1 MLKPASLFIGLRYSR
16 AKRRNHFISFIAL
29 ASTLGIALGVTVL
42 ITVLSVMN
50 GFERE
55 LQQRILGMAPHVVVT
70 GLTGRLDDWP
80 SLKETIDAQEGVSSS
95 APYIT
100 TQGMVR
106 AGASNQFSLIQGIQ
120 PELHD
125 QVSIIGDHM
134 LAGELENLKAGE
146 YGIIL
151 GSGIARKLGVFV
163 GDKVTLISV
172 EGTTATPAGISPRL
186 KRFTLVGIFEVR
198 AEIDARLAVIHIKD
212 AEKLLRYP
220 ADEVS
225 GLRIK
230 ADNVLRAASLS
241 QQIYQ
246 TLDGPYFTS
255 DWTRSHGSL
264 FRAIKMEKTMMF
276 ILLTF
281 IIAVAAFNIVTTLV
295 MVVTDKQADIAI
307 LRTIGA
313 SPGQILSIFIVQGSL
328 NGFFG
333 TLLGLIGGIS
343 LSNSLPD
350 IVVWVEQTFNVS
362 LIPGDVYFVS
372 FLPTQLL
379 MSDVMNV
386 SIAAFGMSI
395 LATLYPA
402 WRASRVKPAEA
413 LRYE

>member
-16 AKRRNHFISFIAL
+16 AKRRNHFISFIAR

>member
-1 MLKPASLFIGLRYSR
+1 MIKPASLFIGLRYTR

-55 LQQRILGMAPHVVVT
+55 LQQRILGMAPHVIIT
-70 GLTGRLDDWP
+70 GLTGRVDDWQ
-80 SLKETIDAQEGVSSS
+80 SLKETVDQQEGVSGS

-106 AGASNQFSLIQGIQ
+106 AGAGNQFSLIQGIE
-120 PELHD
+120 PELHKE
-125 QVSIIGDHM
+125 VSIIGDHM
-134 LAGELENLKAGE
+134 LAGELTDLKEGE

-151 GSGIARKLGVFV
+151 GSGIARKLGVFL

-198 AEIDARLAVIHIKD
+198 AEVDARLAVIHIKD

-220 ADEVS
+220 NDQVT

-230 ADNVLRAASLS
+230 ADDVLRAASLS
-241 QQIYQ
+241 AQLYQ
-246 TLDGPYFTS
+246 TLDGPYFNS

-333 TLLGLIGGIS
+333 TALGLIGGIS

-350 IVVWVEQTFNVS
+350 IVVWVERTFGVS

-379 MSDVMNV
+379 MSDVINV
-386 SIAAFGMSI
+386 TVAAFGMSI

>member
-1 MLKPASLFIGLRYSR
+1 MIKPASLFIGLRYTR

-55 LQQRILGMAPHVVVT
+55 LQQRILGMAPHVIVT
-70 GLTGRLDDWP
+70 GLDGRLDDWP
-80 SLKETIDAQEGVSSS
+80 ALKGQVDKHPGVAAS

-100 TQGMVR
+100 TQGMIR
-106 AGASNQFSLIQGIQ
+106 ANGSNQFTLIQGVV
-120 PELHD
+120 PELQKD
-125 QVSIIGDHM
+125 VSIITEHM
-134 LAGELENLKAGE
+134 IAGSLDALKPGE
-146 YGIIL
+146 YGIVL
-151 GSGIARKLGVFV
+151 GSGIARRLGVFL
-163 GDKVTLISV
+163 GDKVTLLSV
-172 EGTTATPAGISPRL
+172 EGTTATPAGISPRM
-186 KRFTLVGIFEVR
+186 KRFTISGIFEVR
-198 AEIDARLAVIHIKD
+198 AEVDSQLAVLHMSDAR
-212 AEKLLRYP
+212 KLLRYRQ
-220 ADEVS
+220 DEVT
-225 GLRIK
+225 GLRLRS
-230 ADNVLRAASLS
+230 DNVLTAASLS
-241 QQIYQ
+241 HQINQ
-246 TLDGPYFTS
+246 SLEGPYFSS

-264 FRAIKMEKTMMF
+264 FKAIKMEKTMMF

-313 SPGQILSIFIVQGSL
+313 SPGQILAIFIFQGSF

-333 TLLGLIGGIS
+333 TILGLIGGIS
-343 LSNSLPD
+343 LTYSLPD
-350 IVVWVEQTFNVS
+350 FVIWVEQTFGFS

-379 MSDVMNV
+379 YSDVFNV
-386 SIAAFGMSI
+386 AVAAFGMSI

>member
-134 LAGELENLKAGE
+134 LAGELQNLKAGE

>member
-1 MLKPASLFIGLRYSR
+1 MIKPAALFIGLRYTR
-16 AKRRNHFISFIAL
+16 AKRRNHFVSFIAL

-55 LQQRILGMAPHVVVT
+55 LQERILGMAPHVIVT
-70 GLTGRLDDWP
+70 GLNGRMQNWQTVQAEVEQNP
-80 SLKETIDAQEGVSSS
+80 RVAAS

-106 AGASNQFSLIQGIQ
+106 ANGANQYTLIQGVL
-120 PELHD
+120 PEE
-125 QVSIIGDHM
+125 QASVSIIDEHIIAGSLNDLKEGDF
-134 LAGELENLKAGE
+134 
-146 YGIIL
+146 GIVL
-151 GSGIARKLGVFV
+151 GSGIARRLGAFI

-186 KRFTLVGIFEVR
+186 KRFTLVGVFEVR
-198 AEIDARLAVIHIKD
+198 AEVDSSLAVIHMND
-212 AEKLLRYP
+212 AAKLLRYP
-220 ADEVS
+220 TGEVT

-230 ADNVLRAASLS
+230 SDNVLQAASLS
-241 QQIYQ
+241 NELSRSLEGAY
-246 TLDGPYFTS
+246 YS
-255 DWTRSHGSL
+255 RDWTTSHGSL

-313 SPGQILSIFIVQGSL
+313 SPLMIMSIFIVQGSV
-328 NGFFG
+328 NGIFG
-333 TLLGLIGGIS
+333 TLLGLAGGIS
-343 LSNSLPD
+343 LTLSLPE
-350 IVVWVEQTFNVS
+350 VVLWVEQNFGLS

-372 FLPTQLL
+372 FLPTQLVTA
-379 MSDVMNV
+379 DVV
-386 SIAAFGMSI
+386 QVATAAFTMSI
-395 LATLYPA
+395 LATIYPA

>member
-134 LAGELENLKAGE
+134 LAGELQNLQAGE

>member
-1 MLKPASLFIGLRYSR
+1 MIKPASLFIGLRYTR

-55 LQQRILGMAPHVVVT
+55 LQQRILGMAPHVIIT
-70 GLTGRLDDWP
+70 GLTGRLDDWQ
-80 SLKETIDAQEGVSSS
+80 SLKQTIDQQEGVSGS

-106 AGASNQFSLIQGIQ
+106 AGSGNQFSLIQGIE
-120 PELHD
+120 PEL
-125 QVSIIGDHM
+125 QQGVSIIGDHM
-134 LAGELENLKAGE
+134 LAGQLSDLKQGE

-151 GSGIARKLGVFV
+151 GSGIARKLGVFL

-186 KRFTLVGIFEVR
+186 KRFTLVAIFEVR
-198 AEIDARLAVIHIKD
+198 AEVDARLAVIHIKD

-220 ADEVS
+220 NDQVT

-230 ADNVLRAASLS
+230 ADDVLRAASLS
-241 QQIYQ
+241 AQLYQ
-246 TLDGPYFTS
+246 TLDGPYFNS

-333 TLLGLIGGIS
+333 TALGLIGGIS

-350 IVVWVEQTFNVS
+350 IVVWVEQSFGVS

-379 MSDVMNV
+379 MSDVINV
-386 SIAAFGMSI
+386 TVAAFGMSI

>member
-1 MLKPASLFIGLRYSR
+1 
-16 AKRRNHFISFIAL
+16 
-29 ASTLGIALGVTVL
+29 
-42 ITVLSVMN
+42 
-50 GFERE
+50 
-55 LQQRILGMAPHVVVT
+55 
-70 GLTGRLDDWP
+70 
-80 SLKETIDAQEGVSSS
+80 
-95 APYIT
+95 
-100 TQGMVR
+100 
-106 AGASNQFSLIQGIQ
+106 
-120 PELHD
+120 
-125 QVSIIGDHM
+125 
-134 LAGELENLKAGE
+134 
-146 YGIIL
+146 
-151 GSGIARKLGVFV
+151 
-163 GDKVTLISV
+163 
-172 EGTTATPAGISPRL
+172 
-186 KRFTLVGIFEVR
+186 
-198 AEIDARLAVIHIKD
+198 
-212 AEKLLRYP
+212 
-220 ADEVS
+220 
-225 GLRIK
+225 
-230 ADNVLRAASLS
+230 
-241 QQIYQ
+241 
-246 TLDGPYFTS
+246 
-255 DWTRSHGSL
+255 
-264 FRAIKMEKTMMF
+264 MMF

>member
-198 AEIDARLAVIHIKD
+198 AEIDARLAVVHIKD

-220 ADEVS
+220 ANEVS

>member
-1 MLKPASLFIGLRYSR
+1 
-16 AKRRNHFISFIAL
+16 
-29 ASTLGIALGVTVL
+29 
-42 ITVLSVMN
+42 
-50 GFERE
+50 
-55 LQQRILGMAPHVVVT
+55 MAPHVVVT

-134 LAGELENLKAGE
+134 LAGELQNLKAGE

>member
-1 MLKPASLFIGLRYSR
+1 MIKPASLFIGLRYTR

-55 LQQRILGMAPHVVVT
+55 LQQRILGMAPHVIIT
-70 GLTGRLDDWP
+70 GLTGRLDDWQ
-80 SLKETIDAQEGVSSS
+80 SLKQTIDQQEGVSGS

-106 AGASNQFSLIQGIQ
+106 AGAGNQFSLIQGIE
-120 PELHD
+120 PEL
-125 QVSIIGDHM
+125 QQGVSIIGDHM
-134 LAGELENLKAGE
+134 LAGQLSDLKQGE

-151 GSGIARKLGVFV
+151 GSGIARKLGVFL

-198 AEIDARLAVIHIKD
+198 AEVDARLAVIHIKD

-220 ADEVS
+220 NDQVT

-230 ADNVLRAASLS
+230 ADDVLRAASLS
-241 QQIYQ
+241 AQLYQ
-246 TLDGPYFTS
+246 TLDGPYFNS

-333 TLLGLIGGIS
+333 TALGLIGGIS
-343 LSNSLPD
+343 LSNTLPD
-350 IVVWVEQTFNVS
+350 IVVWVEQSFGVS

-379 MSDVMNV
+379 MSDVINV
-386 SIAAFGMSI
+386 TVAAFGMSI